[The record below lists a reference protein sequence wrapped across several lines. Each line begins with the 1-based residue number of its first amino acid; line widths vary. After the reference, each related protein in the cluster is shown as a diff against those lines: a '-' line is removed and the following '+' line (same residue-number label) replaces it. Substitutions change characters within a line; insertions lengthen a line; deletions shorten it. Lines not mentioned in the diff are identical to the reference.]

1 MLNIIREIK
10 TKTMSSHHTSIRMAK
25 IPKLTIPNT
34 DKNTEQQELSFIS
47 GGKVKISTAPLE
59 YGSAVL

>member
-47 GGKVKISTAPLE
+47 GWNAKF
-59 YGSAVL
+59 